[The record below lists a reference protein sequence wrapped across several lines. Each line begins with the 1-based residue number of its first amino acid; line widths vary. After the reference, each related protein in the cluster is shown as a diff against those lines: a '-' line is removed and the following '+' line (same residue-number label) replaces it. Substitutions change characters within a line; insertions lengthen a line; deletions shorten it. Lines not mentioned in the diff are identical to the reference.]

1 MSALTSKEIVFVKR
15 PQGKVTADIF
25 DLRHGEARQ
34 PQDGE
39 IQVKNHWM
47 SVDPYMRSRMDDRK
61 SYVPPFV
68 VGEVLQGGAVGEV
81 LASRAEGF
89 APGDLVLSMYGWR
102 EAWTAPVRPAGAPML
117 NIQKIETMGMPP
129 QAFLNVAGLPGIT
142 AYAGLFEIGHLKAG
156 DRVFVSAGAGAVGS
170 IVCQIAKAKGCF
182 VVGSAGG
189 EEKTAYL
196 KKIGCDAVIDYKQHE
211 GVGALSKALM
221 AASPEG
227 IDLYFEN
234 VGGDHLS
241 AAINAMNDFGRIVV
255 CGMIAQY
262 DAPLPGPYN
271 LPMIIMKRLRVQG
284 FIATDHRAVMG
295 QFIAEMAG
303 WVKSGAVT
311 WEETVLIGVENAPVA
326 FMQLFEGANLGKM
339 LVKLSN

>member
-1 MSALTSKEIVFVKR
+1 MTSIPSKEIVFVKR
-15 PQGKVTADIF
+15 PQGKVTPDIF
-25 DLRHGEARQ
+25 DLRHGEASA
-34 PQDGE
+34 PKAGE

-81 LASRAEGF
+81 VASEADGF

-102 EAWTAPVRPAGAPML
+102 EAWTAPVRPQGAPML
-117 NIQKIETMGMPP
+117 NVQKIQTFGLPE

-142 AYAGLFEIGHLKAG
+142 AYAGLFEIGKLKEG
-156 DRVFVSAGAGAVGS
+156 DRVFVSAAAGAVGS
-170 IVCQIAKAKGCF
+170 IVCQIAKAKGCY

-189 EEKTAYL
+189 VQKTDYL
-196 KKIGCDAVIDYKQHE
+196 KKIGCDAVIDYKQHK
-211 GVGALSKALM
+211 GVGELTKALM

-227 IDLYFEN
+227 VDLYFEN

-241 AAINAMNDFGRIVV
+241 AAINCMNDFGRIVV

-262 DAPLPGPYN
+262 DTPMPGPYN

-284 FIATDHRAVMG
+284 FIATDHRDIMG
-295 QFIAEMAG
+295 QFIQDMAG
-303 WVKSGAVT
+303 WVQSGAVT
-311 WEETVLIGVENAPVA
+311 WEETVLDGVENAPVA

-339 LVKLSN
+339 LVKLA